1 MTSAFDTL
9 DLLLRG
15 GATALN
21 LFVAIQFLRASTPRF
36 LSVAGSLFATSV
48 AAYGLVS
55 NDAVNDA
62 LGISVP
68 VLVVPAVL
76 ASAFF
81 WWFALALFRDGS
93 GWQWAYAAPPALLL
107 AFYGMR
113 QSDGETLQIAGALL
127 HQVVVISLLVHIV
140 SLALRELRNDLIDS
154 RRQFRVAV
162 ALSLPIVGFVIA
174 GTELYGLRHPLPE
187 WLGLRLVQSLAL
199 ALAILALAFGLWT
212 TAVRQ
217 ELFVPALSAPQPRTD
232 ELGPAELLELQRLRT
247 AISSGVCFEPD
258 LSLAKL
264 ARQLGVPEH
273 RLRKLINKGLGYR
286 NFAAFLNDHRITEAK
301 HRLSDP
307 QQAREQI
314 ASIAFGLGYASLTPF
329 NRAFRELTGVT
340 PTDYRAQALA
350 RHVASGNS

>member
-21 LFVAIQFLRASTPRF
+21 LFVAIQFLRAPTPRF
-36 LSVAGSLFATSV
+36 LSVSGSLFAVSIV
-48 AAYGLVS
+48 AYGLAS
-55 NDAVNDA
+55 SDAVTDL
-62 LGISVP
+62 LGASVA
-68 VLVVPAVL
+68 VLVIPAVL

-93 GWQWAYAAPPALLL
+93 GWRWAHAVPPALLL
-107 AFYGMR
+107 AFYAIR
-113 QSDGETLQIAGALL
+113 QSDEETLGISGELL
-127 HQVVVISLLVHIV
+127 HQLIVVSLLVHIV
-140 SLALRELRNDLIDS
+140 SLALRELRIDLVDS
-154 RRQFRVAV
+154 RRRFRVAV
-162 ALSLPIVGFVIA
+162 ALTLPLVGFIIA
-174 GTELYGLRHPLPE
+174 GTELYELRQPLPE
-187 WLGLRLVQSLAL
+187 WLGLALIQSLAL
-199 ALAILALAFGLWT
+199 AILSLAFALWM

-232 ELGPAELLELQRLRT
+232 ELGAAELLELQRLRT
-247 AISSGVCFEPD
+247 AIARGICFEPD
-258 LSLAKL
+258 LSLTTL

-286 NFAAFLNDHRITEAK
+286 NFAAFLNDHRITEARQ
-301 HRLSDP
+301 RLSDP
-307 QQAREQI
+307 KQAREQI
-314 ASIAFGLGYASLTPF
+314 ASIAFGLGYASLAPF

-340 PTDYRAQALA
+340 PTDYRAKALA

>member
-21 LFVAIQFLRASTPRF
+21 LFIAIQFLRATTPRF
-36 LSVAGSLFATSV
+36 LSVSGALFAISI
-48 AAYGLVS
+48 AAYGLAS
-55 NDAVNDA
+55 KDAVTDM
-62 LGISVP
+62 LGASV
-68 VLVVPAVL
+68 VILVIPAVL

-93 GWQWAYAAPPALLL
+93 VWQWAYAAPPALLL
-107 AFYGMR
+107 VFYGMR
-113 QSDGETLQIAGALL
+113 QSDVGSLQTAGGLL
-127 HQVVVISLLVHIV
+127 HQVVVVSLLVHII
-140 SLALRELRNDLIDS
+140 SLALRELRNDLVDS
-154 RRQFRVAV
+154 RRRFRVAV
-162 ALSLPIVGFVIA
+162 ALTLPFVGFVIA
-174 GTELYGLRHPLPE
+174 GTELYALRQPLPE
-187 WLGLRLVQSLAL
+187 WLGLALVQSLAL
-199 ALAILALAFGLWT
+199 AILSLAFGLWM

-217 ELFVPALSAPQPRTD
+217 ELFLPAPAAPQPRTD

-247 AISSGVCFEPD
+247 AISRGICFEPD

-264 ARQLGVPEH
+264 AHQLGVPEH

>member
-1 MTSAFDTL
+1 MNSDFDIA

-15 GATALN
+15 GATSLN
-21 LFVAIQFLRASTPRF
+21 LLVAIQFLRAATPRF
-36 LSVAGSLFATSV
+36 MSVSGCLFAVSI
-48 AAYGLVS
+48 AAYGLAS
-55 NDAVNDA
+55 NDAVTGA
-62 LGISVP
+62 LGASVP
-68 VLVVPAVL
+68 ALVIPAVL

-93 GWQWAYAAPPALLL
+93 SWQWAYAAPPALLL
-107 AFYGMR
+107 AFYVMR
-113 QSDGETLQIAGALL
+113 QWGYGPLGISGELL

-140 SLALRELRNDLIDS
+140 SLALRELRNDLVDS
-154 RRQFRVAV
+154 RRRFRVAV

-174 GTELYGLRHPLPE
+174 GTELYALRQPLPE

-199 ALAILALAFGLWT
+199 AVLAFAFALWT
-212 TAVRQ
+212 TAVRK

-232 ELGPAELLELQRLRT
+232 ELGPAELLELQRLRS
-247 AISSGVCFEPD
+247 AISRGVCFEPD
-258 LSLAKL
+258 LSLASL

-301 HRLSDP
+301 HRLADP

-314 ASIAFGLGYASLTPF
+314 ASIAFGLGYASLAPF

-340 PTDYRAQALA
+340 PTDFRAKALA
-350 RHVASGNS
+350 RHVASGSS

>member
-1 MTSAFDTL
+1 MNSAFDIA

-21 LFVAIQFLRASTPRF
+21 LFVAIQFLRATTPRF
-36 LSVAGSLFATSV
+36 MSVSGALFAIAI
-48 AAYGLVS
+48 AAYGLAS
-55 NDAVNDA
+55 NEPVTDA
-62 LGISVP
+62 LGASVV
-68 VLVVPAVL
+68 VLVIPAVL

-93 GWQWAYAAPPALLL
+93 GWRWAYAVPPALLL
-107 AFYGMR
+107 AFYGLR
-113 QSDGETLQIAGALL
+113 QSGNGSAQTAGALL
-127 HQVVVISLLVHIV
+127 HQAVVVSLLVHIV
-140 SLALRELRNDLIDS
+140 GLALIEFRTDLIDS
-154 RRQFRVAV
+154 RRRFRVAV

-174 GTELYGLRHPLPE
+174 ATELYELRQPLPE
-187 WLGLRLVQSLAL
+187 WLGLRLVQSLTL
-199 ALAILALAFGLWT
+199 AVLAFAFAYWT
-212 TAVRQ
+212 TAVRR
-217 ELFVPALSAPQPRTD
+217 ELFVAALSAPQPRTD

-247 AISSGVCFEPD
+247 AISRGVCFEPD
-258 LSLAKL
+258 LSLASL

-286 NFAAFLNDHRITEAK
+286 NFAAFLNDHRIAEARQ
-301 HRLSDP
+301 RLADP

-314 ASIAFGLGYASLTPF
+314 ASIAFGLGYASLAPF

-340 PTDYRAQALA
+340 PTDYRAEALA